1 MWQGNSSDNKQNDQ
15 QGPKLVRGKYV
26 TPGTKHDSTVIRRN
40 GYVAEI
46 IIGHDRLP
54 QIFHYVVQRENS
66 TGIVYWGQEVSH
78 QRAMECV
85 EDFLS
90 QYDAKQA

>member
-1 MWQGNSSDNKQNDQ
+1 
-15 QGPKLVRGKYV
+15 V
-26 TPGTKHDSTVIRRN
+26 TPRTKPESTVIRRN

-46 IIGHDRLP
+46 ISGNDRFP

-85 EDFLS
+85 EDFLM

>member
-1 MWQGNSSDNKQNDQ
+1 MYQYGRNQQSS
-15 QGPKLVRGKYV
+15 GPVLVRGKQV
-26 TPGTKHDSTVIRRN
+26 TPGTKSEPTVIRRN

-46 IIGHDRLP
+46 ISSQDHQT

-66 TGIVYWGQEVSH
+66 TGIVYWGQEVSR

-85 EDFLS
+85 EDFLQ
-90 QYDAKQA
+90 QYDVKQA

>member
-1 MWQGNSSDNKQNDQ
+1 MWQDNSDNQNKY
-15 QGPKLVRGKYV
+15 QGPSLVKGKYGAPRV
-26 TPGTKHDSTVIRRN
+26 KHESTVIRRN

-46 IIGHDRLP
+46 IIGHDTMP

>member
-1 MWQGNSSDNKQNDQ
+1 
-15 QGPKLVRGKYV
+15 V
-26 TPGTKHDSTVIRRN
+26 KHESTVIRRN

-46 IIGHDRLP
+46 IIGHGQLP

>member
-1 MWQGNSSDNKQNDQ
+1 MRSTIK
-15 QGPKLVRGKYV
+15 PE
-26 TPGTKHDSTVIRRN
+26 STVIRRN

-46 IIGHDRLP
+46 IPGRDHSP
-54 QIFHYVVQRENS
+54 QIFHYVVQPEHS

-78 QRAMECV
+78 QRAKECI

-90 QYDAKQA
+90 QYDAKQQA